1 MAGRCRALVRFLI
14 DTEVAPCIRILA
26 RKFQHVFRGI
36 AHINF
41 FAFDFRPSI
50 ATSTII
56 PALCVI
62 KRHGQKSVVMSERA
76 LADFCNAGRNY
87 HVTSKT
93 AIKKRIFTSLSRCQS
108 HGILLHHTAQELR
121 SNSPPTSQGLIS
133 KPCGLNHATSQCFT
147 FKTTVFRGK
156 TL

>member
-1 MAGRCRALVRFLI
+1 MAGRCRALVRLLI
-14 DTEVAPCIRILA
+14 DTEVAPFSWTLA

-41 FAFDFRPSI
+41 FAFDFRPRI

-56 PALCVI
+56 PALCVL
-62 KRHGQKSVVMSERA
+62 KRHGLKSVVISERA

-87 HVTSKT
+87 HVASKT
-93 AIKKRIFTSLSRCQS
+93 AIGKRIFTSLSRCQS
-108 HGILLHHTAQELR
+108 HGILLHRTAQELR
-121 SNSPPTSQGLIS
+121 SNLPPNPQGLIS

-147 FKTTVFRGK
+147 FKATVFRGK